1 MEYRKTN
8 VVERTFNQ
16 LFGLLV
22 RLGIGLPHNFLL
34 QVRGRRTG
42 RVYSTPVNVLKHSGR
57 RFLVAPRG
65 DTQWSR
71 NALASGEVTL
81 VKGFR
86 RSTVKVRP
94 VCGRSEA
101 GDSQGLSRSVHAD
114 GAAVLPGARRFAG
127 RSVPSACRSVSG
139 VRDFVAV
146 TDHLSAIGSNFNR
159 SASWLNRGR

>member
-86 RSTVKVRP
+86 RSTVKVRLVADEAKPEILKAYLDRFTLTVQRYFP
-94 VCGRSEA
+94 VRA
-101 GDSQGLSRSVHAD
+101 GSPVDQFRPL
-114 GAAVLPGARRFAG
+114 AARYPVFEIL
-127 RSVPSACRSVSG
+127 
-139 VRDFVAV
+139 
-146 TDHLSAIGSNFNR
+146 
-159 SASWLNRGR
+159 